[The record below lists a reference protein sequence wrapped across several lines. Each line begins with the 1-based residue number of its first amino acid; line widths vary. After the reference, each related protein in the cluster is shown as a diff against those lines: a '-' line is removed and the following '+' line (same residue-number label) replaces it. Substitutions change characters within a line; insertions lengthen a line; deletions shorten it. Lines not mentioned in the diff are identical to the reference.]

1 MGTTA
6 MRLPHGWDLIRADR
20 CVGYSGTC
28 ESSHGVATLVD
39 SGASCIRAQDSGD
52 TLQHRCDTFEHTL
65 HMQHFLVHLHTFFLT
80 ITQLRH
86 VQNPMQRSKPSLK
99 EAAMPSTTT
108 IRQDSIQWLE
118 RESTWLRPGSQY
130 STLFCRLYF
139 TATTI
144 ILTVMPPRR

>member
-1 MGTTA
+1 MTLRMGTTA
-6 MRLPHGWDLIRADR
+6 MRLPHGWDLVRADR
-20 CVGYSGTC
+20 CVGDSGTC

-86 VQNPMQRSKPSLK
+86 VQNSMQRSNLLSK
-99 EAAMPSTTT
+99 
-108 IRQDSIQWLE
+108 RQQCQV
-118 RESTWLRPGSQY
+118 RRR
-130 STLFCRLYF
+130 FAK
-139 TATTI
+139 TASNG
-144 ILTVMPPRR
+144 